1 MSRPTKIALV
11 CLGIIAVVAI
21 IFSWRGPLK
30 GLPNE
35 VSSIVNNATGNNLPV
50 LATKMPDFAG
60 IARWWNTPGD
70 APLTAAGLKGKVV
83 LVDFWTYSCINC
95 LRTLPFLKSLNLKYS
110 PYGLVIVGV
119 HTPEFAFEG
128 DPANVDRAIKENGIT
143 YPVALDASYG
153 TWNAYNNEYW
163 PADYLFDAKGQLR
176 ETNFGEGNYDE
187 TEQAVRTLLAD
198 ATDKTLPPAGV
209 VDTAPNFSLIKTQE
223 TYFGLARGTAF
234 MGQAGAINLPTTLTA
249 AATPLPDKWTAGGTW
264 RFESEYVETTAAGDV
279 FRFSVS
285 ASKLHL
291 VMSSSDGTDKTIDVF
306 VDGRNTGSFI
316 VNAPDLYTV
325 AQFPDAGRHTVEIR
339 IHDAGVR
346 FYSATFS

>member
-1 MSRPTKIALV
+1 MSRPTKIALIGF
-11 CLGIIAVVAI
+11 GILVVVAI

-30 GLPNE
+30 VLPNE
-35 VSSIVNNATGNNLPV
+35 VSSIVNQATGSNLPV
-50 LATKMPDFAG
+50 LAAKMPDFAD
-60 IARWWNTPGD
+60 ITRWWNTPGS

-128 DPANVDRAIKENGIT
+128 DPGNVDRAIKENGIT
-143 YPVALDASYG
+143 YPVALDAGYG

-163 PADYLFDAKGQLR
+163 PADYLFDASGQLR

-198 ATDKTLPPAGV
+198 VSGKTLPPVGV
-209 VDTAPNFSLIKTQE
+209 VDTMPDFSRIKTQE
-223 TYFGLARGTAF
+223 TYFGLNRGTAF
-234 MGQAGAINLPTTLTA
+234 MGAAGKAGADVTLMA

-264 RFESEYVETTAAGDV
+264 RFESEYVETTAANDI
-279 FRFSVS
+279 FRFSVA

-291 VMSSSDGTDKTIDVF
+291 VMSSSDGADKTVDVF
-306 VDGRNTGSFI
+306 VDNASAGTFT

-325 AQFPDAGRHTVEIR
+325 ATFPGGGRHTVELR
-339 IHDAGVR
+339 VRDAGVR